1 MVDSRFKWVIP
12 SCFLF
17 YFFIGVAYS
26 QVTSRMPALKELAH
40 VDEAGLGLALS
51 SLGAGSLLGF
61 ATIPFLLKHISSRT
75 MLRSATVANVA
86 LLFGIPLVF
95 NLESLCVTFAFLGL
109 AFAYFEVAM
118 NTQIIN
124 LELKSGGQYMLR
136 MHAGFNVGALTG
148 SLSGSAFAFYSIGVG
163 SNLLAVGLFF
173 CIPLILGSLFL
184 LEDVTP
190 EGMDKKKGMGK
201 IPLAVIF
208 CGIFAL
214 CAYTIEGAVAEWG
227 SLVMIQEK
235 NASES
240 LAALVYGSFS
250 FVTAITRFG
259 ADKLRSMIGD
269 FRLILFGALTA
280 FLGMSIVIFTS
291 SPYLTLFAYGL
302 CGVGLA
308 PVVPVILSKVGH
320 RNDIHPA
327 AATTVVSLFGYS
339 GVLVVPPSLG
349 LLANQY
355 GLINAMFLPLGLIF
369 VVVMSSFVIRKMK
382 G

>member
-1 MVDSRFKWVIP
+1 MSDSRFKWVIP

-190 EGMDKKKGMGK
+190 E
-201 IPLAVIF
+201 AVS
-208 CGIFAL
+208 
-214 CAYTIEGAVAEWG
+214 YTH
-227 SLVMIQEK
+227 
-235 NASES
+235 
-240 LAALVYGSFS
+240 
-250 FVTAITRFG
+250 
-259 ADKLRSMIGD
+259 
-269 FRLILFGALTA
+269 
-280 FLGMSIVIFTS
+280 
-291 SPYLTLFAYGL
+291 LTL
-302 CGVGLA
+302 
-308 PVVPVILSKVGH
+308 PTI
-320 RNDIHPA
+320 R
-327 AATTVVSLFGYS
+327 
-339 GVLVVPPSLG
+339 LV
-349 LLANQY
+349 
-355 GLINAMFLPLGLIF
+355 
-369 VVVMSSFVIRKMK
+369 
-382 G
+382 